1 MTDKRRFP
9 LLLAALSAI
18 CTALSLFFLLL
29 WVVNLEEA
37 IRLYFAD
44 VSFLA
49 RFLPASIYQ
58 VGMRCAADLSTV
70 STLVPFLMFA
80 FPAVQGFRA
89 VGRHLAESEE
99 ELIWRPYPPH
109 FAFFLIMLGLTGT
122 LYGLLIGLQSSGV
135 EALAST
141 GLKGEAVQ
149 DSVERLL
156 SGTATAVLSS
166 LVGLIGAFIA
176 ARPLAWLFCI
186 SLPLEIAEELPEDLE
201 ATVNRLSEGLGR
213 MDRTVREVTRSLE
226 PLPFAKLAQ
235 QLEQLETQNA
245 ELVAGVSR
253 MCTVLER
260 CANGLANAE
269 AIDQKLE
276 HALTQLSGL
285 RTEQAAH
292 TNTLNTAIT
301 GAGDRVEA
309 AIGEQAAG
317 QAAMLETL
325 RELGE
330 TAREGNRQ
338 QKQARS
344 RLRKAFSTF
353 AEERASNE

>member
-1 MTDKRRFP
+1 MMEKRRFP
-9 LLLAALSAI
+9 LLLAVISTI

-29 WVVNLEEA
+29 WVVNVEEA
-37 IRLYFAD
+37 IRLFFAD
-44 VSFLA
+44 VSFLP
-49 RFLPASIYQ
+49 RFLPANIYSL
-58 VGMRCAADLSTV
+58 GLRCAADLSTV
-70 STLVPFLMFA
+70 STLVPFLMFV
-80 FPAVQGFRA
+80 FPAIQGFRA
-89 VGRHLAESEE
+89 LGRHWANVDE

-149 DSVERLL
+149 DSVQRLL

-176 ARPLAWLFCI
+176 ARPLAWLFCV
-186 SLPLEIAEELPEDLE
+186 SLPLDIAEELPEDLE
-201 ATVNRLSEGLGR
+201 ATVDRLCEGLGR

-226 PLPFAKLAQ
+226 PVPLERVAQ
-235 QLEQLETQNA
+235 QLERLETQNA
-245 ELVAGVSR
+245 ELVEGVNR
-253 MCTVLER
+253 MCTALER
-260 CANGLANAE
+260 CAEGLTSVE
-269 AIDQKLE
+269 GVDQKLE

-292 TNTLNTAIT
+292 TNTLNTAIV
-301 GAGDRVEA
+301 GAGDRVQA
-309 AIGEQAAG
+309 AIGEQLAG
-317 QAAMLETL
+317 QSVMIGALKD
-325 RELGE
+325 LGE

-338 QKQARS
+338 QKQERS

-353 AEERASNE
+353 AEERASHD